1 LLKDRK
7 KVHFIGIGGYGM
19 SGLARVLLHLG
30 FQVTGSDLK
39 RSEITDK
46 LTRQG
51 AVIHIGHDARYL
63 GQAELVVYSTAIA
76 ADNPEI
82 AAAIASGLPI
92 WHRSELLAHFLNAR
106 FGIAIAGA
114 HGKTTTTSMAA
125 FVLAK
130 CGLDPTA
137 FIGGVLGEFDG
148 NARVGQ
154 SELLVAEA
162 DESDNSFLRYHP
174 SIAVVTNIEPDH
186 LEHYNNDFNLLLDAY
201 KKFLNNIKPGGCAI
215 LFADDI
221 HLQQIRPSH
230 LGCIVTYSIRS
241 PADYRATDL
250 EKTGWGTRFTVMHQ
264 GTLLGEIT
272 LRVPGTHNVENALA
286 AIAVAGQL
294 NVSFADIKAGLE
306 EFSGAKRRFQF
317 LLCEKGY
324 TVVDDYAHHP
334 TEVGATLDAACY
346 GISKRVIVVFQP
358 HRYSRTRLFMDE
370 FARSLAKADKIYLHK
385 VYAASETPLA
395 GVDSVEL
402 AARTRN
408 LGADVVQIDDAT
420 EMAVQ
425 VVADARP
432 GDLII
437 SMGAGDI
444 TEIGHAIAAR
454 LREKFN
460 AD

>member
-1 LLKDRK
+1 MLKDIR

-19 SGLARVLLHLG
+19 SALARVLLHLG
-30 FQVTGSDLK
+30 YQVTGSDLK
-39 RSEITDK
+39 LSEITNK
-46 LTRQG
+46 LTQQG
-51 AVIHIGHDARYL
+51 AVIHIGHDACNL
-63 GQAELVVYSTAIA
+63 DQAELVVYSTAIA
-76 ADNPEI
+76 EDNSEI
-82 AAAIASGLPI
+82 AAAKAVGLPI

-114 HGKTTTTSMAA
+114 HGKTTTTSMTA
-125 FVLAK
+125 FVLTK
-130 CGLDPTA
+130 GGVDPTA

-148 NARVGQ
+148 NSRVGQ
-154 SELLVAEA
+154 SEILVAEA
-162 DESDNSFLRYHP
+162 DESDNSFLRYNP

-201 KKFLNNIKPGGCAI
+201 KKFLTNIKPGGCAI
-215 LFADDI
+215 LLADDLY
-221 HLQQIRPSH
+221 LQQIRPSH
-230 LGCIVTYSIRS
+230 LGSIVTYSIHIS
-241 PADYRATDL
+241 ADYQATGL
-250 EKTGWGTRFTVMHQ
+250 EKSGWGTRFTVLHQ
-264 GTLLGEIT
+264 GTPLGEIT

-286 AIAVAGQL
+286 AIAVARQL
-294 NVSFADIKAGLE
+294 NVPFADMKAGLE

-324 TVVDDYAHHP
+324 TVIDDYAHHP
-334 TEVGATLDAACY
+334 TEVNATLLAARY
-346 GISKRVIVVFQP
+346 GNPQRVIVVFQP

-370 FARSLAKADKIYLHK
+370 FAHSLTKADKIYLHK
-385 VYAASETPLA
+385 VYAASEAPLA

-402 AARTRN
+402 ATRTRN

-420 EMAVQ
+420 EMADQ

-454 LREKFN
+454 LREKIN
-460 AD
+460 AS